1 MAWEGIPK
9 RRRKPFPAH
18 AGSCKVIFWKK
29 KTADE
34 EKTDTFCQKIL
45 ENILVNL
52 AFSGKK
58 R

>member
-1 MAWEGIPK
+1 MAWEGFQSGGGS
-9 RRRKPFPAH
+9 PFRHMPA
-18 AGSCKVIFWKK
+18 AEKVIFWK

>member
-1 MAWEGIPK
+1 MSGTGK
-9 RRRKPFPAH
+9 TKSFYVY
-18 AGSCKVIFWKK
+18 KNKK
-29 KTADE
+29 KYKIKKIEKIKKTVDE

>member
-1 MAWEGIPK
+1 MPEA
-9 RRRKPFPAH
+9 
-18 AGSCKVIFWKK
+18 VKK
-29 KTADE
+29 FSGEKTAGE

-52 AFSGKK
+52 AFSGEK